1 MDDPLARL
9 GLIVLVGLL
18 AVAVGLLL
26 SRRPRPSRPRVDGM
40 APGVVVF
47 VSRGCDTC
55 ASAETAV
62 KASVGDDYRV
72 VVWEDDPDT
81 FTSAGVKAVP
91 LVAVIGRGGLTWWA
105 EGSPNPGRLRRASQR
120 VATGR

>member
-9 GLIVLVGLL
+9 GLIVLIGLL
-18 AVAVGLLL
+18 AVGAGLLL
-26 SRRPRPSRPRVDGM
+26 SRRPRPARPRIEGM

-47 VSRGCDTC
+47 ASRGCDTC

-62 KASVGDDYRV
+62 QSAVGDRYRL

-81 FTSAGVKAVP
+81 FARVGVRAVP
-91 LVAVIGRGGLTWWA
+91 LVAVIGREGLAWWV
-105 EGSPNPGRLRRASQR
+105 EGSPKPARLRRAAQR
-120 VATGR
+120 VAGR